1 MKLFCQSL
9 RSDPAPSKST
19 FEKNDRDDKG
29 SAGKAHDPN
38 AALTDG
44 VHSSDPPKVGS
55 DDSPTHSDAPPIK
68 GIPQNHKLASFSSDP
83 PESMPDGV
91 IISNQKGE
99 IILINASAKRM
110 LGASPPSDQPAKN
123 GGHLDTPDHSTPTM
137 RRKIRL
143 TEVAPPR
150 SVCRQHTDEE
160 NENLAN
166 IIQRAQRR
174 LDAICETQGPSSEMG
189 QVKVEGERIIISI
202 SSPLKTD
209 ETKTSCTVTVLRYAD
224 KALRLSRLKADAFL
238 KISHDLRTPLTVI
251 KGSIDNL
258 LQGIGGK
265 LTKKQRSYLNQT
277 RESAEKLVEQIE
289 KLLTVENI
297 DFRIFGK

>member
-9 RSDPAPSKST
+9 RYDPAPPKST
-19 FEKNDRDDKG
+19 FEKTARDDKG

-38 AALTDG
+38 AALADG
-44 VHSSDPPKVGS
+44 VHSSDPPKVES
-55 DDSPTHSDAPPIK
+55 DGTPTPSDAPSTK
-68 GIPQNHKLASFSSDP
+68 GIPQNHNLSSLLSGP

-99 IILINASAKRM
+99 IIHINASAKRM
-110 LGASPPSDQPAKN
+110 LGASPPSDQSDKN
-123 GGHLDTPDHSTPTM
+123 GTHLDMPDHSTPTM

-150 SVCRQHTDEE
+150 PVCRQHTDEE

-166 IIQRAQRR
+166 VIQRAQKR
-174 LDAICETQGPSSEMG
+174 LDAICEAQGPSSEMS

-202 SSPLKTD
+202 SCPLKTD
-209 ETKTSCTVTVLRYAD
+209 ETKTSCTVTVLRDTD

-265 LTKKQRSYLNQT
+265 LTQKQRSYLNQT

-297 DFRIFGK
+297 DFRIFGR